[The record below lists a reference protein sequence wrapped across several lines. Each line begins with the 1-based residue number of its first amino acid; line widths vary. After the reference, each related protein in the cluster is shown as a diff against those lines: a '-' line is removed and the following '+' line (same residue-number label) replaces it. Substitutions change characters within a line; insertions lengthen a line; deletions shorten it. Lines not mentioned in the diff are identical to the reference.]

1 MAAVRYTWMFRTA
14 AVVFVALGLG
24 WLYTFGVGHLP
35 AGPKSIGIAAGV
47 LAVVVGAFLLR
58 ENRVAIGVSAAAT
71 AVVSISAAVFA
82 PTTHGP
88 VILFLAALA
97 ILCGL
102 YAGLAARVL
111 FEQRA

>member
-1 MAAVRYTWMFRTA
+1 MFRAA

-24 WLYTFGVGHLP
+24 WLYSFAINDRQP
-35 AGPKSIGIAAGV
+35 IGIAAGA
-47 LAVVVGAFLLR
+47 LTLIVGVFLFR
-58 ENRVAIGVSAAAT
+58 ANRIAIGLSALAT

-82 PTTHGP
+82 PTTHAE

-97 ILCGL
+97 IVCGV

-111 FEQRA
+111 FERQA